1 MKNITAYGN
10 ATKNA
15 EVRTTQGGNDICSF
29 SIAVNDRRTKQA
41 TYFDVAYW
49 GKAGTAVAPYIKK
62 GTPVVVPGDLS
73 TREYNGKTYLSIN
86 ANSLSLAGGGRGR
99 DDATPGYDQSPAPRD
114 DLDDEIPF

>member
-1 MKNITAYGN
+1 MKNITAFGN

-49 GKAGTAVAPYIKK
+49 GKPGVAVAPYITK
-62 GTPVVVPGDLS
+62 GTPVVVSGDFT
-73 TREYNGKTYLSIN
+73 TREYNGKTYLQIN
-86 ANSLSLAGGGRGR
+86 ANAVSLAGRGKGG
-99 DDATPGYDQSPAPRD
+99 DSTPGYDQSPAPRD